1 MSSNDRVRAVS
12 RRLRDLVEPLAANV
26 YFAPEAHDAYKALG
40 LSYLPG
46 YFCSRGA
53 CMGQVPGEVVTAA
66 FAVFNPD
73 IVIPAVTEGW
83 SKTDASSILKAREH
97 GATASL
103 MRILGDAPAGLA
115 RAGELLR
122 RAADAANGE
131 GRPIFS
137 GLRSLGWPGDPF
149 GDFWRAADLVREHRG
164 DSHTAAW
171 VSHGVD
177 PVEITLLTELWWKLP
192 LNSYVATRGWRS
204 DQIDAGI
211 ERLRSRGLVDVDG
224 DGFTDAG
231 VELRASIEEATDRG
245 EQRVVDA
252 LGDDADELLALLE
265 PWAKA
270 VVDSGGYPSDPSK
283 LTRR

>member
-1 MSSNDRVRAVS
+1 MSPNDRVRAVS

-26 YFAPEAHDAYKALG
+26 YFAPEAHDSYKELG

-122 RAADAANGE
+122 RAADAATGE

-204 DQIDAGI
+204 DQIEAGI
-211 ERLRSRGLVDVDG
+211 ERLRSRGLVDG

>member
-1 MSSNDRVRAVS
+1 MPSTDRVRGVS

-26 YFAPEAHDAYKALG
+26 YFAPEAHGAYGELG

-122 RAADAANGE
+122 RAADAATGE
-131 GRPIFS
+131 GRPIFF
-137 GLRSLGWPGDPF
+137 GLRSLGWPGDAF
-149 GDFWRAADLVREHRG
+149 DGFLRAASLVPDRRG
-164 DSHTAAW
+164 HCLTAAA
-171 VSHGVD
+171 
-177 PVEITLLTELWWKLP
+177 
-192 LNSYVATRGWRS
+192 VA
-204 DQIDAGI
+204 
-211 ERLRSRGLVDVDG
+211 
-224 DGFTDAG
+224 
-231 VELRASIEEATDRG
+231 
-245 EQRVVDA
+245 
-252 LGDDADELLALLE
+252 
-265 PWAKA
+265 
-270 VVDSGGYPSDPSK
+270 
-283 LTRR
+283 